1 MRNSSGSCPGRHNLV
16 RGRRVDDVPVDRLVS
31 GDKVPVDGT
40 VVKGAT
46 NVNEAVLTGESR
58 PVEKR
63 PERC

>member
-1 MRNSSGSCPGRHNLV
+1 
-16 RGRRVDDVPVDRLVS
+16 VDDVPVDRLVS